1 MLHHPRASTQ
11 LSTGRGGCQ
20 ERPPWL
26 KITTRLATIPTP
38 GDRAA
43 HVVTQWPPAGIA
55 GDRGPRSETD
65 LAGSA
70 GGAIVVS
77 ACRTRRQIPP
87 TTTSIRACGSPAHGS
102 PTPFTDDI
110 RLLPPRLERPWEA
123 TTLPF
128 SQPRPQ
134 RRPRPRRRV
143 VDLVKLQA
151 AMADRQEQPFEA
163 VELDVIVPQSGR
175 LKLGPLPDPGW
186 PPLRRR
192 AGHDPLGL
200 PDRLGSIGSGP
211 RPSKVSLQLIPPV
224 DVRGAPARSSVWLAA
239 SLGGVAFRAAQVLV
253 GAVWVSTGALT
264 LGGGL
269 ACRSGRGS

>member
-1 MLHHPRASTQ
+1 LPRSQHPVTAPPT
-11 LSTGRGGCQ
+11 LS
-20 ERPPWL
+20 PS
-26 KITTRLATIPTP
+26 
-38 GDRAA
+38 
-43 HVVTQWPPAGIA
+43 
-55 GDRGPRSETD
+55 GPR
-65 LAGSA
+65 L
-70 GGAIVVS
+70 
-77 ACRTRRQIPP
+77 
-87 TTTSIRACGSPAHGS
+87 GSPAIEVHGPR
-102 PTPFTDDI
+102 PTLQGRREAPSSFRHAAPDV
-110 RLLPPRLERPWEA
+110 RFLPPPPRSVHAVLQHTAHRRRSPPTFGFSRHGLNGPWEA